1 MSIHNTSTLYFTFY
15 FRMLHL
21 YYKCM
26 STPVLV
32 LFENQQTNHLRRF
45 SFQAKARRLRL
56 LMKRL
61 QYSSSCIVDKFF
73 KESTRFNS
81 FIYLVQD
88 SKHSWR
94 TKTITSIMKRNA
106 LTRIKTCNWQKYQ
119 ILKLYLS
126 RAVATIEAGPHQSSI
141 LPPLPLNFCE
151 IKIFHR
157 KWQ

>member
-1 MSIHNTSTLYFTFY
+1 
-15 FRMLHL
+15 
-21 YYKCM
+21 M

-88 SKHSWR
+88 SKHS
-94 TKTITSIMKRNA
+94 
-106 LTRIKTCNWQKYQ
+106 
-119 ILKLYLS
+119 
-126 RAVATIEAGPHQSSI
+126 
-141 LPPLPLNFCE
+141 
-151 IKIFHR
+151 
-157 KWQ
+157 